1 MLTKCQSKASSEER
15 SLRLELHSDS
25 MMPEEIRAPNFKE
38 TQMTAQPPNSSPPEW
53 KCTGLTTNR
62 HPEAINKEFKCK
74 YCERTYKD
82 YLKENQIA
90 IGQRILLS
98 SSGMA
103 AIAALL
109 LLISAGVYARQKF
122 AEADRAIRQLEQTK
136 TELAQVNADLKKAE
150 QELETAN
157 EKLQRV
163 PKLEKLLADT
173 QNKLESTK
181 TQLQTTQYN
190 LTQTNQNLT
199 QTKHK
204 LQQREQQ
211 ITEGSKCV
219 KLIGEINN
227 VIWEGAALNPD
238 GVMRIQQTLQ
248 SVGFYQGEID
258 GILADSTRKSIEN
271 FQRDCQAKLERQ

>member
-38 TQMTAQPPNSSPPEW
+38 TQMNAQPSNSNQSW
-53 KCTGLTTNR
+53 KCTGVSTNP
-62 HPEAINKEFKCK
+62 HAEAINNTKKCQ
-74 YCERTYKD
+74 YCDRTYDD
-82 YLKENQIA
+82 YLKDHKLEIFQK
-90 IGQRILLS
+90 RLLS
-98 SSGMA
+98 YSGMA

-163 PKLEKLLADT
+163 PELEKLLADT
-173 QNKLESTK
+173 QNKLDSTK
-181 TQLQTTQYN
+181 QQLETTQSN
-190 LTQTNQNLT
+190 LTQTNQKLT
-199 QTKHK
+199 QTKNK

-211 ITEGSKCV
+211 VTEGSKCV

-258 GILADSTRKSIEN
+258 GILAYSTRKSIEN